1 MALSIKKSVKYL
13 RILNIY
19 LNIKPAQIMIF
30 HAKNKKSV
38 VLINALMVA
47 VLIPIFFMGS
57 SCCNNPTE
65 PGTRFDFGDGKPL
78 KNFVKV
84 TPGMLYS
91 EADSFGFLRGADL
104 QVGKLSGNKDRD
116 YISSRDPFIF
126 LADVPE
132 GNYNISLTAVGM
144 EGNSLLTI
152 KTESR
157 RLIVQNL
164 EIPEGETKT
173 IQFTTN
179 VRRPEIGNG
188 KEVRRKPREY
198 GHFNWDRSLS
208 IEINGVNPA
217 VSSLEI
223 TRNET
228 AITVF
233 LAGNS
238 TVTDQ
243 KHEPYSAW
251 GQMLPGF
258 FKSGR
263 VAVANHAESGEALKS
278 FIGEKR
284 LEKLLSQIRSGD
296 YLFIQFAHNDQKT
309 KSSAYAAP
317 FGDYQDL
324 LKRYISEARSRGA
337 TPVLVTPMLRRSFD
351 EEGLVINTHGD
362 YPEAMRQV
370 AKEVEVTLIDL
381 FAMSKVLYETLGPE
395 DSKKLFLHYPMGSF
409 PGQEKEI
416 QDNSHHS
423 TYGAYELAKCVVKG
437 LRESQLELA
446 DYLLE
451 DLPDFD
457 PSHPDPFSSWDL
469 PLSPSIDITKP
480 DGN

>member
-1 MALSIKKSVKYL
+1 
-13 RILNIY
+13 
-19 LNIKPAQIMIF
+19 MIF
-30 HAKNKKSV
+30 PDNNKKPGLHIYV
-38 VLINALMVA
+38 LMVTLLSSLL
-47 VLIPIFFMGS
+47 LIGS
-57 SCCNNPTE
+57 SCCSQSEET
-65 PGTRFDFGDGKPL
+65 GTRFDFGEGKPRKDFL
-78 KNFVKV
+78 KV
-84 TPGMLYS
+84 TPDMKYS
-91 EADSFGFLRGADL
+91 DTDSFGFLTETEL
-104 QVGKLSGNKDRD
+104 QAGKLSGNKDRD
-116 YISSRDPFIF
+116 YISSKDAFIF

-132 GNYNISLTAVGM
+132 GNYNVTLTAVGM

-157 RLIVQNL
+157 RLIVKNL
-164 EIPEGETKT
+164 EIPEGETRS

-179 VRRPEIGNG
+179 VRVPEIGNG

-198 GHFNWDRSLS
+198 GHFNWDKSLS
-208 IEINGVNPA
+208 IEFNGVKPA

-243 KHEPYSAW
+243 KYEPYSAW
-251 GQMLPGF
+251 GQMFPGF
-258 FKSGR
+258 FKPGL

-324 LKRYISEARSRGA
+324 LKKYISEARSKGA

-351 EEGLVINTHGD
+351 EEGQMINTHGD

-370 AKEVEVTLIDL
+370 AEEVDVTLIDL

-395 DSKKLFLHYPMGSF
+395 DSKKLNLHYPMGSF
-409 PGQEKEI
+409 PGQEKAI

-423 TYGAYELAKCVVKG
+423 TYGAYELAKCVVTG
-437 LRESQLELA
+437 LRKSSLELA
-446 DYLLE
+446 DYLKE

-457 PSHPDPFSSWDL
+457 PSHPDPFSSWNL
-469 PLSPSIDITKP
+469 PLSPSTDITKP
-480 DGN
+480 EGN